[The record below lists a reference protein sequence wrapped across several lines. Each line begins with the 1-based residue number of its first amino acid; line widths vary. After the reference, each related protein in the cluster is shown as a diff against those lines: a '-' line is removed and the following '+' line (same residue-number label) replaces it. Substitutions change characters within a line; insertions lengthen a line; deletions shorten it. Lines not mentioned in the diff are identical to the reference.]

1 MTASMVMPSA
11 PPPPPFDTMLDLRAT
26 HRTLL
31 QRQRAGE
38 PLSAISNEVLHFV
51 GRARATGAIIDTD
64 DHRDA
69 VQGLIDYWC
78 TTLYRLDIRIP
89 STDLEEFDIAAA
101 PTLADHLCPYVGLAA
116 FDEQTADRF
125 FGREQMLREVTQ
137 RLADDRFL
145 AVLGPSGSGKSSIVL
160 GGIVPMLKSGAVE
173 GSREWRFLPA
183 IVPGSD
189 PLLNLDTLLPDAPD
203 LLAEF
208 RRDESA
214 LLKALGDGEPA
225 VIVVDQLEEI
235 FTLCEDDAARDA
247 FVANLTA
254 VAEAPSPKHRVF
266 VTMRSDYEPRLN
278 RYPRLQKLVEKG
290 MLRATPLSAAELR
303 ESIEKPAER
312 IGLKLDA
319 GLVEEMVNDVL
330 GEPAALPL
338 LQFAMLR
345 LWQDRDHNRI
355 TLDAYRRLG
364 NSRVALGRA
373 ADALYA
379 QLLPEDQVIMRKIL
393 MRMVRPA
400 AGEETTRRRIRVADL
415 EKIGHAPANVMRVLD
430 KLLAAR
436 LVRESGCETDPQ
448 VEVAHEA
455 LIRNWP
461 QFGNWLE
468 ERRAELLHGRRLE
481 ALAEEWERYGRESG
495 FLDLAQVTDAE
506 QWMASEEAA
515 ELGVHESLVA
525 LVKASREL
533 HEETARRD
541 RRDKRVL
548 ISAAILVVV
557 VLFGTLWRAY
567 GAVSNE
573 NREKERL
580 MGELKRNQGI
590 LERKVAEL
598 EATREALMLQETE
611 ADDAK
616 RAVWQ
621 ITAAYN
627 AASPPIVAPTRRIS
641 DAIDLG
647 LRTASKTLRAGT
659 SIGTSASAGSACCLV
674 QDANGQRYLLTM
686 SQLFGDAKPGQP
698 VFSPGGRKEGMRIG
712 ELARRGADVL
722 SGALVKLAP
731 GVQID
736 ASLPKYGPIRR
747 VETQYRPGDQ
757 VRAIGRGSGLSVG
770 SILALR
776 GNDFVTT
783 IPQEAG
789 DLGAPVVN
797 SSNELIGMIYAGKDD
812 VAYVLPIEPILK
824 ELGVTLVR

>member
-11 PPPPPFDTMLDLRAT
+11 PPPPPPPPFDTMLDLRAT

-38 PLSAISNEVLHFV
+38 PLTAISNDVLLFV
-51 GRARATGAIIDTD
+51 GRARATGAILDVD

-78 TTLYRLDIRIP
+78 TTLYRLDIKIP
-89 STDLEEFDIAAA
+89 GTDLQEFDIAAA
-101 PTLADHLCPYVGLAA
+101 PTLADHLCPYVGLAS

-125 FGREQMLREVTQ
+125 FGRDQMLREIRQ
-137 RLADDRFL
+137 RLAEDRFL

-160 GGIVPMLKSGAVE
+160 AGILPMLRCGGVE
-173 GSREWRFLPA
+173 GSRDWRFLPP

-189 PLLNLDTLLPDAPD
+189 PLANLDSLLDDEPD
-203 LLAEF
+203 LIAEL
-208 RRDESA
+208 RRDETT
-214 LLKALGDGEPA
+214 LVRVLGDGQPA

-235 FTLCEDDAARDA
+235 FTLCEDDALRDA
-247 FVANLTA
+247 FVANLTTL
-254 VAEAPSPKHRVF
+254 AEAPSPKHRLF

-290 MLRATPLSAAELR
+290 LLRATPLSAAELR

-319 GLVEEMVNDVL
+319 GLIDEMVNDVL

-373 ADALYA
+373 ADALYE

-400 AGEETTRRRIRVADL
+400 AGEETTRRRIRVAEL

-461 QFGNWLE
+461 RFGNWLE

-495 FLDLAQVTDAE
+495 FLDPAQIVDAE

-515 ELGVHESLVA
+515 ELGVHESLRA
-525 LVKASREL
+525 LVTASREL
-533 HEETARRD
+533 HEETARRH
-541 RRDKRVL
+541 RRTKRL
-548 ISAAILVVV
+548 AIGIAVGVV
-557 VLFGTLWRAY
+557 VLLFGILWRAY
-567 GAVSNE
+567 EAVSAE
-573 NREKERL
+573 NRKNRKL
-580 MGELKRNQGI
+580 MTDLQTKITE
-590 LERKVAEL
+590 LERTK
-598 EATREALMLQETE
+598 EALVTE
-611 ADDAK
+611 KKNATS
-616 RAVWQ
+616 AVWQ
-621 ITAAYN
+621 VSAAYMP
-627 AASPPIVAPTRRIS
+627 SPAPAVVPTVNVEPPEDI
-641 DAIDLG
+641 G
-647 LRTASKTLRAGT
+647 LLTPSKKLRSGV
-659 SIGTSASAGSACCLV
+659 SIGTGNRAGSACCLV
-674 QDANGQRYLLTM
+674 QDEKGQRYLLTM
-686 SQLFGDAKPGQP
+686 AQVFADSTPGDP
-698 VFSPGGRKEGMRIG
+698 VFQPGGSNESTRIG
-712 ELARRGADVL
+712 VLARVGSNTVM
-722 SGALVKLAP
+722 SGALVKLDR
-731 GVQID
+731 GVTLD
-736 ASLPKYGPIRR
+736 ASIPKYGRIRGLAAKIR
-747 VETQYRPGDQ
+747 DGDQ
-757 VRAIGRGSGLSVG
+757 VRAVGRGSGFSLG
-770 SILALR
+770 AILAGR
-776 GNDFVTT
+776 GNDYVTT
-783 IPQEAG
+783 INSTSG
-789 DLGAPVVN
+789 DTGAPVVN
-797 SSNELIGMIYAGKDD
+797 SRNELIGVIYAGKDD
-812 VAYVLPIEPILK
+812 VSYVLPIEPILK
-824 ELGVTLVR
+824 ELGVTLVSGK